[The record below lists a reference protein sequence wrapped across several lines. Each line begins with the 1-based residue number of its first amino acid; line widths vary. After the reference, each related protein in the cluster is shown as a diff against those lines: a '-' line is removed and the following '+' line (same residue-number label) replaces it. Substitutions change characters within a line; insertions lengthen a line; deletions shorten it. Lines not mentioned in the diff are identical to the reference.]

1 MKFEIND
8 EDTLVI
14 GESPSYN
21 YFFDTPMQA
30 YSDNEADIQN
40 KQKQELSDQL
50 KTQHDQDLEAYRHE
64 RFDELIQ

>member
-40 KQKQELSDQL
+40 K
-50 KTQHDQDLEAYRHE
+50 
-64 RFDELIQ
+64 